1 MEEQI
6 TQEELKKKLE
16 ETQKQRDEYL
26 AGWQRARA
34 DFLNHKKEERERM
47 QEFIKFAEEE
57 LLSELLPIVDNLELA
72 FVQLK
77 ILNSNEGLG
86 GKEDAVSKGFSQIAM
101 QLKSFL
107 KDHQVE
113 ELKAE
118 GEKFNP
124 EFHEAAGEVES
135 PSTGS
140 GQAGIESG
148 TIVEVLSRGYTL
160 HGKLIR
166 PAKVKVAK

>member
-1 MEEQI
+1 MEGQI
-6 TQEELKKKLE
+6 TPEELKKELE
-16 ETQKQRDEYL
+16 EVKAQRDEYL

-72 FVQLK
+72 LDQL
-77 ILNSNEGLG
+77 E
-86 GKEDAVSKGFSQIAM
+86 GKEDAVSKGFLQIAM
-101 QLKSFL
+101 LMKQFL

-124 EFHEAAGEVES
+124 EFHEAAGEVEKEGVE
-135 PSTGS
+135 PGM
-140 GQAGIESG
+140 
-148 TIVEVLSRGYTL
+148 IVEVLSRGYTL
-160 HGKLIR
+160 YGKLLR
-166 PAKVKVAK
+166 PAKVKIAK

>member
-6 TQEELKKKLE
+6 TPEELKKELE
-16 ETQKQRDEYL
+16 EAKAQRDEYL

-72 FVQLK
+72 LVQL
-77 ILNSNEGLG
+77 E
-86 GKEDAVSKGFSQIAM
+86 GKEDAVSKGFSQIAI

-107 KDHQVE
+107 KDHEVQ
-113 ELKAE
+113 ELKAK
-118 GEKFNP
+118 GERFNP
-124 EFHEAAGEVES
+124 EFHEAAEEVEK
-135 PSTGS
+135 
-140 GQAGIESG
+140 EG
-148 TIVEVLSRGYTL
+148 TEPGTVVEVLSKGYTL
-160 HGKLIR
+160 HGKLLR
-166 PAKVKVAK
+166 PAKVRIAK

>member
-6 TQEELKKKLE
+6 KTEELSPEGRQKELE
-16 ETQKQRDEYL
+16 EVKSQRDEYL

-34 DFLNHKKEERERM
+34 DFLNHKKEERSRM
-47 QEFIKFAEEE
+47 QEFIKFTEEE
-57 LLSELLPIVDNLELA
+57 LLVELLPIVDNLELA
-72 FVQLK
+72 LSR
-77 ILNSNEGLG
+77 LE
-86 GKEDAVSKGFSQIAM
+86 GKEDTVSKGFSQIAM
-101 QLKSFL
+101 LVKRFL

-113 ELKAE
+113 ELKLD

-124 EFHEAAGEVES
+124 EFHEAAEEVES

-140 GQAGIESG
+140 GQAGMESG
-148 TIVEVLSRGYTL
+148 TIVDVLLKGYTL

-166 PAKVKVAK
+166 PARVKIAK

>member
-1 MEEQI
+1 MEGQI
-6 TQEELKKKLE
+6 TPEELKKELE
-16 ETQKQRDEYL
+16 EVKAQRDEYL

-57 LLSELLPIVDNLELA
+57 LLAELLPVIDNLELA
-72 FVQLK
+72 QAQVQ
-77 ILNSNEGLG
+77 
-86 GKEDAVSKGFSQIAM
+86 GKDDMFSKGFLQIAM
-101 QLKSFL
+101 QLKRFL
-107 KDHQVE
+107 QDHQVG

-124 EFHEAAGEVES
+124 EFHEAAGEIEKEGV
-135 PSTGS
+135 
-140 GQAGIESG
+140 ESG
-148 TIVEVLSRGYTL
+148 TIVDVLLKGYTL

-166 PAKVKVAK
+166 PAKVRVAK

>member
-1 MEEQI
+1 MEGQI
-6 TQEELKKKLE
+6 TPEELKKELE
-16 ETQKQRDEYL
+16 EVKAQRDEYL

-57 LLSELLPIVDNLELA
+57 LLSELLPILDTLELA
-72 FVQLK
+72 LAHLK
-77 ILNSNEGLG
+77 PAESPQGIQAG
-86 GKEDAVSKGFSQIAM
+86 VSKGFLQIAM
-101 QLKSFL
+101 QIKSFL

-124 EFHEAAGEVES
+124 EFHEAAEEVQKE
-135 PSTGS
+135 GV
-140 GQAGIESG
+140 ESG
-148 TIVEVLSRGYTL
+148 TVVEVLSKGYTL
-160 HGKLIR
+160 HGKLMR
-166 PAKVKVAK
+166 PAKVIVAK

>member
-1 MEEQI
+1 MEGQI
-6 TQEELKKKLE
+6 TPEELKKELE
-16 ETQKQRDEYL
+16 EVKAQRDEYL

-47 QEFIKFAEEE
+47 QEFVKFAEEE
-57 LLSELLPIVDNLELA
+57 LLSELLPILDTLELA
-72 FVQLK
+72 LAQL
-77 ILNSNEGLG
+77 E

-101 QLKSFL
+101 QIKSFL

-113 ELKAE
+113 EVKAE

-124 EFHEAAGEVES
+124 EFHEAAEEVEKEGV
-135 PSTGS
+135 GS
-140 GQAGIESG
+140 GI
-148 TIVEVLSRGYTL
+148 IVEVLSKGYTL
-160 HGKLIR
+160 HGKLMR

>member
-6 TQEELKKKLE
+6 TMEELQKKLE
-16 ETQKQRDEYL
+16 EIQKQRDEYL
-26 AGWQRARA
+26 AGWQRSRA

-57 LLSELLPIVDNLELA
+57 LLAELLPVIDNLELA
-72 FVQLK
+72 QRQL
-77 ILNSNEGLG
+77 E
-86 GKEDAVSKGFSQIAM
+86 GKEDAVSKGFLQIAA
-101 QLKSFL
+101 QLKRFL

-113 ELKAE
+113 ELKIE

-124 EFHEAAGEVES
+124 EFQEAAEEVGKEGVE
-135 PSTGS
+135 P
-140 GQAGIESG
+140 G
-148 TIVEVLSRGYTL
+148 TVVEVLSKGYTL

-166 PAKVKVAK
+166 PAKVKIAK